1 VDSRA
6 EALRR
11 LKLAGKTS
19 LKDDD
24 GGMLADDPVEVFCNL
39 PPLPP
44 RWDDTKGPLHFKM
57 PRPERVFLRDKL
69 IDLWKQN
76 AQSGVRGCS
85 SELFGN
91 ALASL
96 KEFIP
101 TTM

>member
-1 VDSRA
+1 
-6 EALRR
+6 
-11 LKLAGKTS
+11 
-19 LKDDD
+19 
-24 GGMLADDPVEVFCNL
+24 MMQN
-39 PPLPP
+39 
-44 RWDDTKGPLHFKM
+44 
-57 PRPERVFLRDKL
+57 FLRQFKL

-76 AQSGVRGCS
+76 AQSGARGCS